1 MDRLRIERGTSVYNP
16 AHAMVALARGK
27 RWTQESRWVVI
38 MIVVTVTLVIVWDLC
53 NYILKKKKKNKA
65 SNSSPKH
72 EYASRPRPIHS
83 CMIHRD
89 HTGDL
94 HLQTRGGGCVCSF
107 DRIGLGVEFS
117 ERIYHSS
124 PPKANNKSRG
134 FSCCV
139 LGGVLFRNLTSP
151 LTCHHIIALPHSI
164 ALSMFYLQR
173 LSLLGASRDNAVELS

>member
-1 MDRLRIERGTSVYNP
+1 MGGDNDRGNCDSGHCVGSMQLHSE
-16 AHAMVALARGK
+16 
-27 RWTQESRWVVI
+27 
-38 MIVVTVTLVIVWDLC
+38 
-53 NYILKKKKKNKA
+53 KKKKNKA